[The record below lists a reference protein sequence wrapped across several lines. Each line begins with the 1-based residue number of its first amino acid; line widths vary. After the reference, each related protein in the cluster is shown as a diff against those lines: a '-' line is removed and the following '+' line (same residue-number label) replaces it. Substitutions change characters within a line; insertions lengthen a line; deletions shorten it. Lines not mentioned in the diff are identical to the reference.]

1 MKQYHAHIYFQDHEI
16 VQIKKLKQ
24 EANKSP
30 LQVWQLFEHCVGPHS
45 LPMLELHFGS
55 EEETEALRWL
65 MDNRGEFSVLIHE
78 DTGDDLKDHEHA
90 RWLGQALPL
99 YFQFFESVKQN
110 PSLAIHSNP

>member
-30 LQVWQLFEHCVGPHS
+30 LQVWQLFEHCVG
-45 LPMLELHFGS
+45 
-55 EEETEALRWL
+55 
-65 MDNRGEFSVLIHE
+65 HE